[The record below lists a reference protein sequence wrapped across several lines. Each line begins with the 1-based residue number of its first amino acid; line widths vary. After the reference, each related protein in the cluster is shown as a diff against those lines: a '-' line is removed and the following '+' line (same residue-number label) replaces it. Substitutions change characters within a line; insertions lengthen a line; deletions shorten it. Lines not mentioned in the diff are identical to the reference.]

1 MTDMTATTRRPLA
14 EYLAMQY
21 PFNVIADEEGGYVV
35 VYPDLP
41 GCITQVESLDELP
54 AMAEDARTGWIETE
68 YELGH
73 DIPLPSYP
81 EAYSGKFVVR
91 LPRSLHRRLAE
102 SANREGVSLN
112 QYVVAL
118 LAGGDVQA
126 RLERRLEQ
134 VAAQLGEGDVGHDQ
148 GVTSPVV
155 RTWYEPRRSG
165 NPYLQK
171 TLEEWKAA
179 NEPGGS
185 SKGTTEKRARRR
197 TSGTTRQ
204 KSRGRGVD

>member
-1 MTDMTATTRRPLA
+1 MATTTRRPLA

-41 GCITQVESLDELP
+41 GCMTQVESLDELP

-81 EAYSGKFVVR
+81 QAYSGKFVVR

-102 SANREGVSLN
+102 SAEREGVSLN

-118 LAGGDVQA
+118 LAGGDAQA
-126 RLERRLEQ
+126 RLERRREQ
-134 VAAQLGEGDVGHDQ
+134 RAAQPGEGGGGHDP

-155 RTWYEPRRSG
+155 GTLPVPRS
-165 NPYLQK
+165 PSDPHLQEA
-171 TLEEWKAA
+171 LGEWKAA
-179 NEPGGS
+179 NEPGDSG
-185 SKGTTEKRARRR
+185 KVTDAQGTRRR
-197 TSGTTRQ
+197 TSGAVRRR
-204 KSRGRGVD
+204 SRARD